1 MIKYTKVNGNGN
13 NFLVLNNWDNE
24 YDDVQLR
31 TMALGHCNVKTSI
44 GADGILVVE
53 KSDIAD
59 IKMRIINRNG
69 LEGEMCGNGAR
80 CAARYAYNKNMAP
93 EKMTMET
100 MAGIVK
106 AQVFK
111 DTVMLDLGAVNTK
124 DAILHGTAE
133 YKGKTIIYHYLYV
146 GVPHAV
152 VYLHQNEIAS
162 IAEMK
167 DIGEYLDGNREIFS
181 EGANVNFVKLLDS
194 ESIDVTTYERGVDD
208 FTDSCGTGSCASA
221 VITALKF
228 GIQSPVTVQNPGGI
242 NMVSFKFG
250 QNNEECLVELE
261 GKAVCSAE
269 IEMID

>member
-1 MIKYTKVNGNGN
+1 M
-13 NFLVLNNWDNE
+13 
-24 YDDVQLR
+24 
-31 TMALGHCNVKTSI
+31 
-44 GADGILVVE
+44 
-53 KSDIAD
+53 
-59 IKMRIINRNG
+59 
-69 LEGEMCGNGAR
+69 
-80 CAARYAYNKNMAP
+80 
-93 EKMTMET
+93 
-100 MAGIVK
+100 
-106 AQVFK
+106 
-111 DTVMLDLGAVNTK
+111 
-124 DAILHGTAE
+124 
-133 YKGKTIIYHYLYV
+133 

-167 DIGEYLDGNREIFS
+167 DIGEYLDKNREIFS
-181 EGANVNFVKLLDS
+181 EGVNVNFVRLLDS

-242 NMVSFKFG
+242 NKVSFKFG
-250 QNNEECLVELE
+250 QNNEECMVELE